1 MLSLLSTLP
10 SLPFL
15 DEDEDEVASEEGVEK
30 FNIVAVG
37 GIAPACTRS

>member
-10 SLPFL
+10 TLPFL
-15 DEDEDEVASEEGVEK
+15 DEDEVASEEGVEK